1 MGIIAIQFYDK
12 TSILSH
18 QREMEFMRK
27 IIYLNDSTRL
37 SMDDDNNVQLQQLT
51 WNGKDYV
58 SIYINKDEV
67 SKLIELLQEIKK

>member
-1 MGIIAIQFYDK
+1 
-12 TSILSH
+12 
-18 QREMEFMRK
+18 MRK